1 MKEFSRLSGLGCKS
15 IVVQTV
21 LAESMQMV
29 YLVTNFSESGNQ
41 TQEKKQLAVSRC
53 SR

>member
-15 IVVQTV
+15 IVVQI